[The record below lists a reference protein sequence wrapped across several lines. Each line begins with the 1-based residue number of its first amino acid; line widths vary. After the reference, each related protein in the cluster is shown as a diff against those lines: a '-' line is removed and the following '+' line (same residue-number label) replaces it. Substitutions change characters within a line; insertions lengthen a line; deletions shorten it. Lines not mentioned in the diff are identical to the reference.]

1 MRRRS
6 FVLGLAAG
14 AYAAAVLTVSLSAGV
29 ASSQEGKTTRDG
41 VYTAAQAAR
50 GKELF
55 TKVCSKCH
63 VFVVD
68 PAVPKLEGPPLGGAT
83 FFNNW
88 EDKTVFALVTSIR
101 LGMPP
106 DGSVIVDAQQAVDV
120 IAFILESN
128 KLPAGESELPA
139 DASARN
145 IKIARPG
152 DVVR

>member
-14 AYAAAVLTVSLSAGV
+14 AYAAAVLTVSLAGV
-29 ASSQEGKTTRDG
+29 ASPQEGKTTRDG

-55 TKVCSKCH
+55 EKVCSKCH
-63 VFVVD
+63 VFAVD
-68 PAVPKLEGPPLGGAT
+68 PSVPKLEGPPLGGAT

-88 EDKTVFALVTSIR
+88 EDKTIFALATSIR

-106 DGSVIVDAQQAVDV
+106 DGSVTVDAQQAADV
-120 IAFILESN
+120 IAFILQSN
-128 KLPAGESELPA
+128 TLPAGESELTA

-152 DVVR
+152 DAVR